1 MKRAL
6 PTVAVLAGG
15 LARRMRPLTESRPK
29 ALLEVAGEPFIAHQL
44 RLLRREGAA
53 EVVLCLGYLGEQVE
67 AFVGDGGRYGLAVR
81 YSREGERLLG
91 TGGALRRALP
101 LLGSPFVVLY
111 GDSYLDF
118 AFAPVLEAF
127 RASGLDGLMTV
138 YRNEGAWDASNVVFE
153 AGRILFYSKK
163 VKRPDMRH
171 IDYGLGILKA
181 EVLRRYP
188 ADQPFDLA
196 DVYASLVETER
207 LAGYEVTQR
216 FYEIGSPAGLAETEA
231 YLLRA
236 AAAPGPAGDA
246 DGRD

>member
-1 MKRAL
+1 VKQAL
-6 PTVAVLAGG
+6 PTVAILAGG
-15 LARRMRPLTESRPK
+15 LARRMRPLTERLPK

-67 AFVGDGGRYGLAVR
+67 AFVGDGGCYGLAVR
-81 YSREGERLLG
+81 YSREGAR
-91 TGGALRRALP
+91 
-101 LLGSPFVVLY
+101 LGSPFLVLY
-111 GDSYLDF
+111 GDSYLDI
-118 AFAPVLEAF
+118 AFAPVLAAF
-127 RASGLDGLMTV
+127 VSSGLDGLMTV
-138 YRNEGAWDASNVVFE
+138 YRNDGAWDASNVVFE
-153 AGRILFYSKK
+153 DGRIRFYSKK

-181 EVLRRYP
+181 EVLRPYP

-196 DVYASLVETER
+196 QVYATLVETQR

-216 FYEIGSPAGLAETEA
+216 FYEIGSPAGLAETAE
-231 YLLRA
+231 YLRRA

-246 DGRD
+246 DGST